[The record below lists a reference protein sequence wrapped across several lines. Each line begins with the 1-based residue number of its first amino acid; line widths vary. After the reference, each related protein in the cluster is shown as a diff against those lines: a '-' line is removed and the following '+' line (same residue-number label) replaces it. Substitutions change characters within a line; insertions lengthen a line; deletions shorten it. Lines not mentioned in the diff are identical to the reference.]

1 MATSLPTART
11 DWPWN
16 CGLLTCSKVM
26 REVERVVM
34 AACVHG
40 RARGERQVAS
50 DGRGH
55 ESPPRYTSQCDAA
68 DALRK
73 GARTNS
79 RPRRRRPNLTSLDQ
93 EHFGY
98 RLESNGTAQVI
109 VFPSESEILCE
120 IASMNAPRALSRTMM
135 MSRQETLARLPLPS
149 LEDTLARYLRAATPV
164 VTSPAQL
171 QATRALVDEAVQERG
186 LKLSRALTEW
196 RLAHSSDGV
205 RELGSRRRC
214 S

>member
-1 MATSLPTART
+1 MSVRSRATAEGTRARRAIPDSVTLPTLSAKAREQT
-11 DWPWN
+11 RD
-16 CGLLTCSKVM
+16 
-26 REVERVVM
+26 
-34 AACVHG
+34 
-40 RARGERQVAS
+40 RA
-50 DGRGH
+50 
-55 ESPPRYTSQCDAA
+55 
-68 DALRK
+68 
-73 GARTNS
+73 GAR
-79 RPRRRRPNLTSLDQ
+79 PDLTSLDQ
-93 EHFGY
+93 EHVGS

-120 IASMNAPRALSRTMM
+120 IASMNALSRTMM

-164 VTSPAQL
+164 VASPAQL

-186 LKLSRALTEW
+186 LKLSRAALTER
-196 RLAHSSDGV
+196 RLPHSSDGA

>member
-1 MATSLPTART
+1 
-11 DWPWN
+11 
-16 CGLLTCSKVM
+16 
-26 REVERVVM
+26 
-34 AACVHG
+34 
-40 RARGERQVAS
+40 
-50 DGRGH
+50 
-55 ESPPRYTSQCDAA
+55 
-68 DALRK
+68 
-73 GARTNS
+73 
-79 RPRRRRPNLTSLDQ
+79 LDQ
-93 EHFGY
+93 EHVGS

-120 IASMNAPRALSRTMM
+120 IASMNALSRTMM

-164 VTSPAQL
+164 VASPAQL

-186 LKLSRALTEW
+186 LKLSRAALTEW
-196 RLAHSSDGV
+196 RLPHSSDGA